1 VKHLT
6 LFPTMAI
13 LVVASFAPIAPAQ
26 TQPAAAAREEDP
38 FLKGTNAFSLYGGYT
53 TPIRFSQAHTYD
65 FVASVGHYFW
75 DDNALSLEAQGYW
88 ADQPDG
94 HDDAII
100 GGIGVLGRWHF
111 LRFDKWS
118 IFLDGGGGVTYAD
131 NAFPTQ
137 PYMGTHFNFTGK
149 VGLGAT
155 YEIQDHVF
163 LTGGARYFHLSNGQI
178 HGRDQNPTYD
188 SIQIWGGLM
197 WTW

>member
-1 VKHLT
+1 MKQLT
-6 LFPTMAI
+6 LFAATI
-13 LVVASFAPIAPAQ
+13 LFLLSAAPFAAAQ
-26 TQPAAAAREEDP
+26 TQPAAAEQRDP
-38 FLKGTNAFSLYGGYT
+38 WAKGTNAFSLSGGYT

-75 DDNALSLEAQGYW
+75 NNHALSLEAQGYR

-131 NAFPTQ
+131 NAFPTY
-137 PYMGTHFNFTGK
+137 PYTGTHFNFTGK

-155 YEIQDHVF
+155 YEIGDHTF